1 MDDKNI
7 KNRGLKDKLVLDAES
22 YDTLLNMLNGDH
34 EDKVVAFE
42 CLNNVDQKKS
52 LVYTLFLRKYGNA
65 QHSMWKDNCPKVL
78 HYHGSLGFEPT
89 NNIIKHASILE
100 IIKTQPNKEENL
112 NFFLVD
118 FSKFLKEGLEK
129 AFEFVYDL
137 EFTLKFIKIKDDEKQ
152 K

>member
-7 KNRGLKDKLVLDAES
+7 KNRGLKDKLVLDTES
-22 YDTLLNMLNGDH
+22 YDTLLNMLNGDD
-34 EDKVVAFE
+34 EDKIVAFE

-52 LVYTLFLRKYGNA
+52 LIYTLFLRKHGNA
-65 QHSMWKDNCPKVL
+65 QHSMWKANCKKVL
-78 HYHGSLGFEPT
+78 DYHGSLGFEPT

-112 NFFLVD
+112 NFFLID
-118 FSKFLKEGLEK
+118 FSKFLKDGLK
-129 AFEFVYDL
+129 RAFDFVDDL
-137 EFTLKFIKIKDDEKQ
+137 EFTLKFIKVKNDEKQ

>member
-7 KNRGLKDKLVLDAES
+7 KNRGLKDKLVLDTES
-22 YDTLLNMLNGDH
+22 YDTLLNMFNGDD
-34 EDKVVAFE
+34 EDKIVAFE

-52 LVYTLFLRKYGNA
+52 LVYTLFLRKNANA
-65 QHSMWKDNCPKVL
+65 QHSMWKANCQKVL
-78 HYHGSLGFEPT
+78 DYHGSLGFEPT

-112 NFFLVD
+112 NFFLID
-118 FSKFLKEGLEK
+118 FSKFLKDGLK
-129 AFEFVYDL
+129 IAFDFVDDL
-137 EFTLKFIKIKDDEKQ
+137 EFTLKFIKVKNDEKQ